1 MPGDRQAD
9 QKANKG
15 QTFKNKLKTTEVIY
29 KKVVP
34 AKIILPMAPACGRQ
48 AQSKEHSVGF

>member
-9 QKANKG
+9 QKANEG
-15 QTFKNKLKTTEVIY
+15 QTFKNKLKTTEVIH

-34 AKIILPMAPACGRQ
+34 AKII
-48 AQSKEHSVGF
+48 